1 MEEYFEMLH
10 SALDEYLMSLTV
22 RVQKEDEGYRAILEQ
37 MEALQ
42 QAHPW
47 LEELYD
53 TALAREVPREE
64 YPALQEL
71 LQIQI
76 DDRPD
81 ALDRFQAELAT
92 RDRRAA
98 YCRGLYAALGFLRRA
113 GVL

>member
-1 MEEYFEMLH
+1 MGLEVKDMEEYFEMLH

-22 RVQKEDEGYRAILEQ
+22 RVQKEDEGYRAILKK

-71 LQIQI
+71 LQLQI
-76 DDRPD
+76 DV
-81 ALDRFQAELAT
+81 AT

-98 YCRGLYAALGFLRRA
+98 YCRGLYDAFGFLRRA